1 MQSLL
6 SFVKAGAVA
15 AAVSLLPM
23 ASQAVTIDPA
33 TNIAVGGTYDLAD
46 GPYFLKATF
55 DEADAGGTVEFH
67 FTSTVDINAVLTAA
81 VFQSVFGQ
89 FQGGATFSWSG
100 GPSQFVAESTS
111 PFGFSLQKY
120 ITAGTTETLTITYG
134 DPINGNFAE
143 ALFTVDTAPVPL
155 PAGGLLLLSGAGAFM
170 IARRRKAA

>member
-100 GPSQFVAESTS
+100 GPSQFVAESTLEYS
-111 PFGFSLQKY
+111 RN
-120 ITAGTTETLTITYG
+120 I
-134 DPINGNFAE
+134 
-143 ALFTVDTAPVPL
+143 
-155 PAGGLLLLSGAGAFM
+155 
-170 IARRRKAA
+170 